1 MASDASLIS
10 LLSGFLITGFIGS
23 WHCAVMCGPMTC
35 FLAAQKQLLRY
46 QLGRLISYVLAGVF
60 AGTISS
66 FLVNSF
72 TWLKITSVVLLSILL
87 VVMHFIKTEKVQS
100 PEFAKKLYWKKRNNP
115 FLLGFLSVT
124 LPCGWLYSFIL
135 SSLAARS
142 PMAGGL
148 VMFMFWLSSLPALS
162 IAQIFL
168 KKLID
173 INDQRRQKIAST
185 ILLGASLVSLWG
197 FLIH

>member
-1 MASDASLIS
+1 MTSDASFVS
-10 LLSGFLITGFIGS
+10 LLAGFFVAGFIGS
-23 WHCAVMCGPMTC
+23 WHCAIMCGPITC
-35 FLAAQKQLLRY
+35 LLAQKKQLVQY
-46 QLGRLISYVLAGVF
+46 QLGRLVSYVLAGVF

-66 FLVNSF
+66 LLVTSF
-72 TWLKITSVVLLSILL
+72 EWLKIVSVVAITVLLLFTYFTKAEQIQLPGFTKNL
-87 VVMHFIKTEKVQS
+87 FWQ
-100 PEFAKKLYWKKRNNP
+100 KRNNP
-115 FLLGFLSVT
+115 FLLGFLSLT

-142 PMAGGL
+142 ALAGGL
-148 VMFMFWLSSLPALS
+148 VMFMFWLSSVPALS
-162 IAQIFL
+162 VAQIFL

-185 ILLGASLVSLWG
+185 VLLAASLTSLWG